1 MTSGLPEDAGVH
13 HLRVRYA
20 ETDQMG
26 VAHHSSYVPW
36 IEEARTEWMR
46 ARGRSYREMEDQGLA
61 LTVVRLDIR
70 YRESARYDEV
80 IRIRTWMDVQH
91 RASVTLAYRLFRV
104 DSPEAASEQVL
115 AEAETRLAL
124 LGRDGSLLR
133 IPDDLFGSG
142 V

>member
-70 YRESARYDEV
+70 YRESARYDEI

>member
-1 MTSGLPEDAGVH
+1 
-13 HLRVRYA
+13 
-20 ETDQMG
+20 MG